1 MKYIRINNTLHSK
14 ASYEDIW
21 NWHLS
26 NNQDNFSA
34 HEELRYTMLRYVE
47 AVHPEQLDRMTEYED
62 LDNEFPFFTEE
73 DYEALCK
80 DERLEGNL
88 EWLDSR
94 YDQAA
99 YLFENQFVL
108 F

>member
-1 MKYIRINNTLHSK
+1 MKYIKINNALHK

-26 NNQDNFSA
+26 NNYDDFSA

-47 AVHPEQLDRMTEYED
+47 AVYPEQLDRMTEYED
-62 LDNEFPFFTEE
+62 LDNEFPFLVEE

-80 DERLEGNL
+80 DERLAGSL
-88 EWLDSR
+88 EWLDSH
-94 YDQAA
+94 YDQEA
-99 YLFENQFVL
+99 YLFENQIVL